1 MFSIQNSNNIVK
13 SYDLNSCAC
22 LFFLTNIFAYK
33 FIVYIFPIETERKDT
48 SDTARVTSYLD
59 IHLDID
65 SEGRETERK
74 DTTYTAR
81 FTSYLDI
88 HLGQCRDV
96 CQGMK

>member
-1 MFSIQNSNNIVK
+1 MSRYEEN
-13 SYDLNSCAC
+13 
-22 LFFLTNIFAYK
+22 
-33 FIVYIFPIETERKDT
+33 ERKDT
-48 SDTARVTSYLD
+48 TYTARFTSYLD

-74 DTTYTAR
+74 DTTDTAR

-88 HLGQCRDV
+88 HLDMSPCPHCQCRDV